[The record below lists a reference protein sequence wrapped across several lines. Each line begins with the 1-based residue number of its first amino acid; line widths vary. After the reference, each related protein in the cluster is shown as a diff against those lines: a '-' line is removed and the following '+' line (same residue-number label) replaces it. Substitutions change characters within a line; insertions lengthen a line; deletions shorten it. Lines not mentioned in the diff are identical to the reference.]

1 VSCRIFWPNGFHT
14 FSVPRHSVCT
24 SCFVNHRSF
33 MLLPIYFRVATVTA
47 RAAARSGL
55 QCRLLRSGIRHN
67 PAPRNQWSR
76 PLVTAAA
83 GFAGLA
89 AISAATVA
97 MTESSSSP
105 RVSVYDLPLGDGFP
119 RVIPCF
125 IEVAKG
131 SRNKYEWDDKTGFLR
146 LDRVLHSAVFYP
158 HNYGFYPQTLCG
170 DGDPLDVLVLGEEL
184 VPGAIVDVRAIG
196 YMIMED
202 EKGLDEKVLAVP
214 VTDPRFDEY
223 KTLRDVPEHLLREI
237 AHFFGTY
244 KALEKK
250 KWAKVGGWKGTEDT
264 LLLIEQTH
272 TAYVTAKADPKKKIH
287 RKDSEKKSIDE
298 LNRFVVKS

>member
-1 VSCRIFWPNGFHT
+1 MFCDGITRQLRSFEYMSFGRTKAALSSYSSSSFSCRTRGRF
-14 FSVPRHSVCT
+14 
-24 SCFVNHRSF
+24 
-33 MLLPIYFRVATVTA
+33 
-47 RAAARSGL
+47 
-55 QCRLLRSGIRHN
+55 
-67 PAPRNQWSR
+67 APRFLLETSAGCLA
-76 PLVTAAA
+76 LVTAASIYGSCNA
-83 GFAGLA
+83 EEDA
-89 AISAATVA
+89 SKKDC
-97 MTESSSSP
+97 EKSKY
-105 RVSVYDLPLGDGFP
+105 SVYDLPLGNGFP
-119 RVIPCF
+119 RVLPCF

-131 SRNKYEWDDKTGFLR
+131 SRNKYEWDDKIGFLR

-184 VPGAIVDVRAIG
+184 VPGSVVDVRAIG

-214 VTDPRFDEY
+214 TSDPRFDEY

-237 AHFFGTY
+237 AHFFETY

-264 LLLIEQTH
+264 LNLIEQTH
-272 TAYVTAKADPKKKIH
+272 EMYKAAKAKA
-287 RKDSEKKSIDE
+287 
-298 LNRFVVKS
+298 NRANAKEISRNHSNVAQ